1 MSFIFSY
8 KFNVEAFQN
17 GKKISDAE
25 KKQGLRQGLAKRM
38 ELAVQYTEP
47 FYERRIAIQVKIN
60 FIFEILTFFCL
71 VICIR

>member
-47 FYERRIAIQVKIN
+47 FYERRIAIQV
-60 FIFEILTFFCL
+60 
-71 VICIR
+71 

>member
-1 MSFIFSY
+1 MSTSKAICFVIL
-8 KFNVEAFQN
+8 KN

-47 FYERRIAIQVKIN
+47 FYERRIAIQV
-60 FIFEILTFFCL
+60 
-71 VICIR
+71 